1 MRSLIRTLVF
11 LSMVLLPA
19 CSDSGSEQAGTSPP
33 EATSP
38 ESNQAGA
45 ANAEEWQAV
54 GEALGIPGKVQD
66 GGVYRISMPRSD
78 LDVTVGDVAIKPSFA
93 LGSYAAFVGSPE
105 DALVVGDLVL
115 LEDEVN
121 PVLTRLQDA
130 GLSQTALHRHL
141 LGEGPKVMYM
151 HYTGQGDAVE
161 LARGIRQALEA
172 SGTPLEPGPAP
183 EPTEFSFDTPRLDE
197 IIGYQGQDKG
207 GAWGYSIGR
216 AGTVTMDGVELPAS
230 TGVATALNFQD
241 LAQGRAAINGD
252 FAMVPEEVDD
262 VLTALRDAD
271 IAVEATHQ
279 HMLTDEPHLIYS
291 HFWATGDAATLAE
304 GLRAALDNVDSAEPS
319 AS

>member
-1 MRSLIRTLVF
+1 MRSLIRTLF
-11 LSMVLLPA
+11 LLSMVLLAA
-19 CSDSGSEQAGTSPP
+19 CSDSSSKQAGTS
-33 EATSP
+33 AQDTSS
-38 ESNQAGA
+38 ESNQAGTA
-45 ANAEEWQAV
+45 EAEEWQAV

-93 LGSYAAFVGSPE
+93 LGSYAAFLGSPE

-130 GLSQTALHRHL
+130 GLAQTALHRHL
-141 LGEGPKVMYM
+141 LGEEPKVMYM

-161 LARGIRQALEA
+161 LARGVRQALEA
-172 SGTPLEPGPAP
+172 SATPLEPGPAP

-197 IIGYQGQDKG
+197 IIGHQGQDKG
-207 GAWGYSIGR
+207 GVWGYSIGR
-216 AGTVTMDGVELPAS
+216 AETVTMDGVELPAS
-230 TGVATALNFQD
+230 SGVATALNFQD
-241 LAQGRAAINGD
+241 LGQGRGAINGD
-252 FAMVPEEVDD
+252 FAMVGEEVDE

-291 HFWATGDAATLAE
+291 HFWATGEAAKLAE
-304 GLRAALDNVDSAEPS
+304 GLRAALEHMDSAEPS